1 MSPGECRTVKQW
13 STDGGDVL
21 PRVRPRL
28 FDRCGPGEWCDAAV
42 GLADSGTVV
51 AMPSCARLHAPRR

>member
-1 MSPGECRTVKQW
+1 VKQW